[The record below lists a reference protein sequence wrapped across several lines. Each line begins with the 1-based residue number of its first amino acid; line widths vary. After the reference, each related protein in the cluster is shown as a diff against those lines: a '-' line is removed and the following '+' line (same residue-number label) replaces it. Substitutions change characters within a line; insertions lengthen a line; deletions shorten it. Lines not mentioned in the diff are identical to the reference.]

1 MRQIQNDGNMRANI
15 WKYLTFYT
23 FGNIVILDQI
33 QYILRGSECMKKK
46 LQKLLWAAII
56 LLLFYVL
63 AGWKMLV
70 ARRIEMLE
78 IPEGS
83 EIVYPTKIW
92 ISDVYWIHIKGEKVI
107 KCDMDYKAAK
117 EYIEEHNSERALKN
131 IDVYPYGGMSDIA
144 IYEAEFDEMFWQQ
157 PDQDN
162 YITISY
168 LRKVF
173 E

>member
-1 MRQIQNDGNMRANI
+1 
-15 WKYLTFYT
+15 
-23 FGNIVILDQI
+23 
-33 QYILRGSECMKKK
+33 MKRKP
-46 LQKLLWAAII
+46 QKLVWAVVI
-56 LLLFYVL
+56 LLLFCVL
-63 AGWKMLV
+63 AGCKMLVIRHIDMLV
-70 ARRIEMLE
+70 ARRIDMLE

-83 EIVYPTKIW
+83 EIVYPTKTR

-107 KCDMDYKAAK
+107 KCDMDYKAVK
-117 EYIEEHNSERALKN
+117 EYIDEHNSERALKN